1 MKRRYILPD
10 QNNNR
15 WNSKESVV
23 WGRKREICHVTRP
36 GTEINVN
43 PGGHSQKKLTIVEL
57 ALCDVWTSRK
67 QDVFKRTKM
76 SSSKQKESVQRTFT
90 TD

>member
-1 MKRRYILPD
+1 MK
-10 QNNNR
+10 QQ
-15 WNSKESVV
+15 
-23 WGRKREICHVTRP
+23 GKRSLRAKTCHDTRP
-36 GTEINVN
+36 ETEINVN
-43 PGGHSQKKLTIVEL
+43 PGEHSQKKLTIVEL

>member
-1 MKRRYILPD
+1 MKQQGKRSLRA
-10 QNNNR
+10 
-15 WNSKESVV
+15 
-23 WGRKREICHVTRP
+23 KREICQDTRP
-36 GTEINVN
+36 ETEINVN